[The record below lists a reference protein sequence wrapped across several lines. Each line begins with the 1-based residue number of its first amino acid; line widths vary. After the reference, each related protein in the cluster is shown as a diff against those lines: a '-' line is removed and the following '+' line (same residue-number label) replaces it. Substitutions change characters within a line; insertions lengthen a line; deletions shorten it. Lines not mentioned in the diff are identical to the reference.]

1 MTLTGFPRIAID
13 PAVCGGRPTVRGTRM
28 RVSDV
33 LEMLAGGATSAEI
46 AGDFPY
52 LSDDDVRAVLAYAA
66 GLADQPVVTRRRM
79 KFLIDAQ
86 LPPALC
92 RWLASAGMMP
102 CMSSEVG
109 LLRRATCGYRSTRG
123 GRGRGARQQG

>member
-66 GLADQPVVTRRRM
+66 GLADHPVV
-79 KFLIDAQ
+79 IA
-86 LPPALC
+86 A
-92 RWLASAGMMP
+92 
-102 CMSSEVG
+102 E
-109 LLRRATCGYRSTRG
+109 
-123 GRGRGARQQG
+123 